1 MSPHTFI
8 ALQCNH
14 DILIGHLSE
23 TGILE
28 HTHWF
33 VIIFGGFPLAK
44 YYFRRHLIF
53 DGNFVFEKKTVS
65 NASGGTRVLYGKF
78 PLTAPRISS
87 TSR

>member
-23 TGILE
+23 AEILE

-33 VIIFGGFPLAK
+33 VIIFGGFSLAN
-44 YYFRRHLIF
+44 YYFRRHFIF
-53 DGNFVFEKKTVS
+53 DGYFVYEKRQCQMRLGEHASFMVNFH
-65 NASGGTRVLYGKF
+65 
-78 PLTAPRISS
+78 
-87 TSR
+87 